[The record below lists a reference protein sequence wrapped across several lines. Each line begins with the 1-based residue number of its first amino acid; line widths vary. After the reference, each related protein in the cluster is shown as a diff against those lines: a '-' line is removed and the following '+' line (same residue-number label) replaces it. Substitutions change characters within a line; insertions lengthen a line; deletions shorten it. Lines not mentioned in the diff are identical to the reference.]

1 MATSAESLR
10 NAGSAI
16 QYECV
21 QTIMSVNV
29 DAIGGL
35 RVLAINIL
43 GRHAACPWPGLV
55 DDLPGEAALSGSLAD
70 WAPAL
75 QLGAACLA
83 DGTQHSLAV
92 GAPSRRA
99 QPAVRARRFLSNKD
113 NNLRYVALNTLA
125 QVVGIDTQAVQRHR
139 VTIVECVKDADV
151 SIRR

>member
-43 GRHAACPWPGLV
+43 GRYTKHPGCRRQSSSCCLVAQLHWIGQKSDWP
-55 DDLPGEAALSGSLAD
+55 
-70 WAPAL
+70 L
-75 QLGAACLA
+75 QACL
-83 DGTQHSLAV
+83 L
-92 GAPSRRA
+92 
-99 QPAVRARRFLSNKD
+99 L
-113 NNLRYVALNTLA
+113 
-125 QVVGIDTQAVQRHR
+125 
-139 VTIVECVKDADV
+139 DV
-151 SIRR
+151 SIVEHAAELG